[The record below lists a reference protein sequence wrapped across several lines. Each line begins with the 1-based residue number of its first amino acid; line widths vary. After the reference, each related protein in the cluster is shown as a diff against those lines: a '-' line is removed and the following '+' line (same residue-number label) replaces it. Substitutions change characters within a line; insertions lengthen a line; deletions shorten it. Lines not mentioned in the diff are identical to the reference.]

1 MVVVVV
7 NDDDDR
13 VRIADGICFCF
24 SRRHVTQE
32 VVEIN
37 FGFEG
42 TVECLE
48 QETYLLDVQ
57 HTGGEMP
64 VYLLYHTHVVYMY
77 RQQT

>member
-1 MVVVVV
+1 MMMLT
-7 NDDDDR
+7 
-13 VRIADGICFCF
+13 GFCF
-24 SRRHVTQE
+24 FRRHVTQE